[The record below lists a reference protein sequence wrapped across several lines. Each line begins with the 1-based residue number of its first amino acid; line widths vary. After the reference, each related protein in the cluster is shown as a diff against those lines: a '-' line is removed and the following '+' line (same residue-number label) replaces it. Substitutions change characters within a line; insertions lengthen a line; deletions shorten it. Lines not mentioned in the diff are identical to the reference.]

1 MREAFVQVYREVGR
15 RGCAAAH
22 YRLSGP
28 GNWPRFCVI
37 RLPDGWRLVL
47 SFPEVDTVVFLVL
60 DRHDNRTDPYAFLE
74 EAFDLPGRAGQV
86 KPACCGDD
94 GGPPLTEDQ
103 DLMAAIDQLV
113 RRRF

>member
-1 MREAFVQVYREVGR
+1 M
-15 RGCAAAH
+15 
-22 YRLSGP
+22 
-28 GNWPRFCVI
+28 
-37 RLPDGWRLVL
+37 
-47 SFPEVDTVVFLVL
+47 DTVVFLVL